1 MLLFYWVQSER
12 LHVTVFILLQVRV
25 VWNFF
30 SVLTVSTDAHSKLL
44 KFCSKEYTP
53 ADEFNYI
60 VLNRLVK
67 ETLTRNFNI
76 CKFRLDEGVY
86 VNTNGELVRHA
97 VLQWGETPYAIGKFV
112 I

>member
-1 MLLFYWVQSER
+1 M
-12 LHVTVFILLQVRV
+12 

-53 ADEFNYI
+53 ADEFNDI